1 LPKHRGSF
9 GTLEIYYNSEMMTR
23 DEMSSTNPLHSA
35 FQHFAIRSAELVGS
49 WGAFMVAV
57 AVIVVWAVT
66 GHLFGYS
73 DTWQL
78 WINTGTTIVTF
89 LMVFLIQYTQN
100 RDAKA
105 MHLKLD
111 ELLRAIKGARTE
123 MINLKNLSDD
133 ELEKLEKAF
142 DRLAQY
148 ASHTR
153 TAAAM
158 TREARAAGQQNV
170 DDDSRQVH
178 DTTSNAVTGDER

>member
-1 LPKHRGSF
+1 
-9 GTLEIYYNSEMMTR
+9 MT
-23 DEMSSTNPLHSA
+23 STNAPHSA

-49 WGAFMVAV
+49 WGAFLIAV
-57 AVIVVWAVT
+57 AVILAWAVT
-66 GHLFGYS
+66 GHLFNYS

-123 MINLKNLSDD
+123 MINLKNMSDE

-142 DRLAQY
+142 DRLARY
-148 ASHTR
+148 AGHTR
-153 TAAAM
+153 TAAAL
-158 TREARAAGQQNV
+158 TREARAAGDADMDENAGG
-170 DDDSRQVH
+170 VH
-178 DTTSNAVTGDER
+178 DMTSTPVTGDER

>member
-1 LPKHRGSF
+1 
-9 GTLEIYYNSEMMTR
+9 
-23 DEMSSTNPLHSA
+23 MSAPNPLHSA
-35 FQHFAIRSAELVGS
+35 FQRFAVRSAELVGS
-49 WGAFMVAV
+49 WPAFMVAF
-57 AVIVVWAVT
+57 AVILVWAAT
-66 GHLFGYS
+66 GHLFHYS

-111 ELLRAIKGARTE
+111 ELLRSIKGARTE

-142 DRLAQY
+142 DRLARY
-148 ASHTR
+148 SRHAR
-153 TAAAM
+153 M
-158 TREARAAGQQNV
+158 TKLNGKSLQA
-170 DDDSRQVH
+170 H
-178 DTTSNAVTGDER
+178 DTGSMEHSETGHDQSQRDVSK